1 MKSDSEKFGSRPYPL
16 AIAHMFRRQC
26 TPAAVSCVVIALG
39 MAYTL
44 LWAPVIRHTSAWIT
58 PSDFWATY
66 RAAHYVGWGD
76 IGDVYAAHAGVVTF
90 PGILVL
96 LAPVAMLTGAFAM
109 SEGYPFAVPH
119 PTAWLISGPTEMLLG
134 SVALFGVDALGRRL
148 GLRSTQRTLVAL
160 LVGIGLWNTVVLW
173 GHPEDAMA
181 LGFACYAIV
190 AVFDRRLVAA
200 GWLFGLAI
208 VLQPLVLL
216 LLPLV
221 IATIGWRHLW
231 PMVWRCLPLS
241 AVLLIAP
248 LVASFRVTVR
258 ALVEQPNFPN
268 LDHRTPWTSLAPTLG
283 GSGKYLLVAAGPIR
297 LLSVVGACLLAV
309 VLRRRLSDPDVLVW
323 ACGVVLLLRC
333 STESVM
339 VAYYLWPITVFAAL
353 LLVRRRFAF
362 VLLGCFATTFLVV
375 FSDLRL
381 GEWAWWAG
389 TIGSSVA
396 LVALALP
403 WLKSAPFHDDQTEVV
418 PRGAPS
424 NVEPALLSQ
433 KRAPVL
439 TGAE

>member
-1 MKSDSEKFGSRPYPL
+1 MSEAVRHFKIRGVPCV
-16 AIAHMFRRQC
+16 I
-26 TPAAVSCVVIALG
+26 AAVGLVLG
-39 MAYTL
+39 MGYSL
-44 LWAPVIRHTSAWIT
+44 LWAPLVRHTSAWIT

-109 SEGYPFAVPH
+109 SEGYPFAIPH
-119 PTAWLISGPTEMLLG
+119 PTAWLIGGPIEMLLG
-134 SVALFGVDALGRRL
+134 SVALFGADALGRRL
-148 GLRSTQRTLVAL
+148 GLTPAQRAVAGVLVA
-160 LVGIGLWNTVVLW
+160 IGLWNTVVLW
-173 GHPEDAMA
+173 GHPEDAIA
-181 LGFACYAIV
+181 LGIACYAIV
-190 AVFDRRLVAA
+190 AVLDRRRVAA

-216 LLPLV
+216 LLPLAV
-221 IATIGWRHLW
+221 ASIGWRDWWQML
-231 PMVWRCLPLS
+231 WRCLPLS

-248 LVASFRVTVR
+248 FVTSFSATVR

-268 LDHRTPWTSLAPTLG
+268 LDHRTPWTGLAPTLG

-297 LLSVVGACLLAV
+297 LLSVVGACLLAA
-309 VLRRRLSDPDVLVW
+309 VLGRRLSDPDVLVW
-323 ACGVVLLLRC
+323 ACSVVLLLRC

-339 VAYYLWPITVFAAL
+339 VAYYLWPVTAFAAL
-353 LLVRRRFAF
+353 LVVRRRFAL
-362 VLLGCFATTFLVV
+362 VLLGFLATTLLVV
-375 FSDLRL
+375 ISDLQL
-381 GEWAWWAG
+381 GDWAWWTG
-389 TIGSSVA
+389 TIVSSVA
-396 LVALALP
+396 LVAVALP
-403 WLKSAPFHDDQTEVV
+403 RLKSAPFHDDQTEVV

-424 NVEPALLSQ
+424 NVESALLSQ